1 MADSDVVFNEVTKI
15 FSEGS
20 EREVY
25 AVDNVSFEITKGKFV
40 SLLGP
45 SGCGKTT
52 SLRLIAGFEFPT
64 SGDIYL
70 RGDRI
75 NDVPPQR
82 RNVAMV
88 FQSYGLFPHMTVEG
102 NISYG
107 LKVQGIPREERDRR
121 VSETLDLVDL
131 TGLEE
136 RSVDKLSGGQQQRVA
151 LCRALV
157 TKPDVM
163 LFDEPISNLDAK
175 LRKGTRERIKSIQQ
189 ELKITSVY
197 VTHDQTEAMTITDE
211 IMVMHDG
218 KIRQVGKPDVIYAR
232 PESQFVADFIGE
244 ANFLNG
250 KIVEEGKRVEVELTG
265 VSIPKALNL
274 AQPDSFSRGEK
285 VRILVRPEAIEIT
298 EVDSGDFNGE
308 IQFSHYTGDTATYNI
323 KTERGT
329 ELDVQVANPQKKGLL
344 SEGDRVGLKLHRESL
359 HILPKE

>member
-1 MADSDVVFNEVTKI
+1 MADSDVIFNEVTKI
-15 FSEGS
+15 FSEGT

-25 AVDNVSFEITKGKFV
+25 AVDNVSFEVTKGKFV

-70 RGDRI
+70 RGNRI

-82 RNVAMV
+82 RDVAMV

-102 NISYG
+102 NVSYG
-107 LKVQGIPREERDRR
+107 LKVQGIPRKERERR
-121 VSETLDLVDL
+121 VSDTLDLVDL

-157 TKPDVM
+157 TQPDVM

-250 KIVEEGKRVEVELTG
+250 KIVGVEKHVDVELTD
-265 VSIPKALNL
+265 IPISETLTLK
-274 AQPDSFSRGEK
+274 QPNSFSRGKEI
-285 VRILVRPEAIEIT
+285 RILIRPEAIEIT
-298 EVDSGDFNGE
+298 EIDSGDFNGK
-308 IQFSHYTGDTATYNI
+308 IQFSHYTGDTVMYNI
-323 KTERGT
+323 EIEGGPKVE
-329 ELDVQVANPQKKGLL
+329 VQVANPQKRGLL
-344 SEGDRVGLKLHRESL
+344 SEGDRVGLKLHRENL